1 MYTVYTVFIL
11 YLFINNNIKIYD
23 GIRITMSS
31 FLDAASN
38 VFKSILGNGRFPAV
52 YVKASIDGKLY
63 KVRDMPDKVQAA
75 DLMAKLRI
83 KLMKLCE
90 ALERKYPDKPQV
102 KQMVQNFRSDPER
115 FIEATPDSEHTSST
129 VNKGESINMCLRQ
142 RDGPD
147 ESLVNE
153 NVMMFV
159 ALHEFAHICTESI
172 GHGPDFW
179 NNFGW
184 ILKEAEMLGL
194 YQYTDFS
201 AHPVGYC
208 GVHITDSPRYDPSK
222 DGTNMQIGTIS
233 SK

>member
-1 MYTVYTVFIL
+1 
-11 YLFINNNIKIYD
+11 
-23 GIRITMSS
+23 
-31 FLDAASN
+31 
-38 VFKSILGNGRFPAV
+38 V
-52 YVKASIDGKLY
+52 YVTSSIDGKSY
-63 KVRDMPDKVQAA
+63 KVRDMPDKQQAA

-102 KQMVQNFRSDPER
+102 KQMVHNFRADPKR

-129 VNKGESINMCLRQ
+129 VNKGESIHMCLRQ

-147 ESLVNE
+147 ESLVDE

-184 ILKEAEMLGL
+184 ILKEAEGMGL
-194 YQYTDFS
+194 YRYTDFS

-222 DGTNMQIGTIS
+222 DGNNLQIGTMIS
-233 SK
+233 K

>member
-1 MYTVYTVFIL
+1 
-11 YLFINNNIKIYD
+11 
-23 GIRITMSS
+23 MSS

-38 VFKSILGNGRFPAV
+38 VFKSILGNGRFPTV

-63 KVRDMPDKVQAA
+63 KVRDMPDKA
-75 DLMAKLRI
+75 
-83 KLMKLCE
+83 
-90 ALERKYPDKPQV
+90 QV